1 MAGLSD
7 LTQTTG
13 TSTTSLPG
21 WYDTAQQNL
30 VNSATSAA
38 NSAPQLG
45 QTVAQGAI
53 NTLQGPNNPFTAATN
68 TLGSIATGA
77 ANPWI
82 TDASGNVTPNT
93 NTAMGGLFAA
103 QQNEFNQL
111 LPTTLAPSNASAIG
125 SGNFGSLRGQ
135 TAVDTTAA
143 NALSQLRAQQM
154 QAALQNQQTGVTAA
168 ANQGNVAQQ
177 GITNAMNVGQEQ
189 MTAPFTST
197 ANLGNILASISA
209 PQTVTST
216 QNPSTLQNLTALGST
231 VAGGLNALMPST
243 TLDKNGNP
251 ITNPG
256 LWQSLFGSGNDPGW
270 LSKTFGSN
278 TPTPTT
284 PTTPTMP
291 DTTTPPP
298 ASSGIDTTT
307 GPINPGGSSPIDT
320 TGFTIDANGDVV
332 PA

>member
-209 PQTVTST
+209 PQTVSTT
-216 QNPSTLQNLTALGST
+216 QNPSTLQNLTGLGS
-231 VAGGLNALMPST
+231 VASGGLNALFSNT
-243 TLDKNGNP
+243 TTDAKGNK
-251 ITNPG
+251 ITTPG
-256 LWQSLFGSGNDPGW
+256 ILSNLGSLGTSISNLFG
-270 LSKTFGSN
+270 GS
-278 TPTPTT
+278 TPTT
-284 PTTPTMP
+284 PTGGNDSTGPVGGG
-291 DTTTPPP
+291 
-298 ASSGIDTTT
+298 AVDTTT

-320 TGFTIDANGDVV
+320 TNLVLDANGDLV
-332 PA
+332 PAQP